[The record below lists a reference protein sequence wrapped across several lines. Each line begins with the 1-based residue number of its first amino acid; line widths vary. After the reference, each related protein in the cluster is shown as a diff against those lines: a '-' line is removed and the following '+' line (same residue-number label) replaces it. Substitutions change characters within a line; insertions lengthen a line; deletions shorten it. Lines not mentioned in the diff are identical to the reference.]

1 MWGRGEGIP
10 LSRLDEV
17 TVRLFL
23 TSFIV
28 CFLFHKCIRHLFMLL
43 IDGITMMLE
52 IEMSSI
58 KCGNK
63 ERNKNGSI
71 QKVSLESKCNKEV
84 RQGHFKRIVKHF

>member
-1 MWGRGEGIP
+1 
-10 LSRLDEV
+10 
-17 TVRLFL
+17 
-23 TSFIV
+23 
-28 CFLFHKCIRHLFMLL
+28 MLL

-71 QKVSLESKCNKEV
+71 QKVSLESKYNKEV
-84 RQGHFKRIVKHF
+84 QQGHFKRIVKHF